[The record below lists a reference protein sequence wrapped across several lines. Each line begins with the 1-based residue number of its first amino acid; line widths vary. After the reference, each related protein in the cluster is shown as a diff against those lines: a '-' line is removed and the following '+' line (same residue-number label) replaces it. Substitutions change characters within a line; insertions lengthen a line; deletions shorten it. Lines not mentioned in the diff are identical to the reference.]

1 MGKDEAIAA
10 VKEAVAKALASV
22 SNAFNF
28 TCHWDEIKE
37 FFSNFLTELKASI
50 AEKMHDIAHA
60 AIIVGE
66 KIKEGVV
73 AIKHKLF
80 YKEEDRWMEETTKRE
95 VIEDEVPPYIR
106 AKIARQEADITHE
119 MELELGM
126 SI

>member
-28 TCHWDEIKE
+28 TYQWDEIKE

-50 AEKMHDIAHA
+50 NEKMHDIANA
-60 AIIVGE
+60 AVIVGE
-66 KIKEGVV
+66 KVKEGVV

-80 YKEEDRWMEETTKRE
+80 YKEEGRWVEETTKCE
-95 VIEDEVPPYIR
+95 AIEDEVPPYIR
-106 AKIARQEADITHE
+106 AKIARQEADITQE
-119 MELELGM
+119 MEMELGM